1 MYLGRSDMHIGHAL
15 AVGLWSCLL
24 GVPHG
29 FVIDPSTSKEDIQRA
44 FHCGPARWIG
54 SYNEFYQKCVFLNA
68 SESVLVVN
76 TTLDATSL
84 FADIDTLESMHVSTS
99 SYHIELDIHLDGA
112 ATTQFS
118 MHNASIVSSAV
129 YIYSQNISIDTS
141 SCINTTA
148 QGLKFGPGFNSAV
161 TVGSAYGG
169 TGGGALS
176 STDMLLPSKCAD
188 VDVESTMYMQPI
200 GDLKGSVGDFRGY
213 GSGGGTD
220 LTRGAGF
227 VQLNASHTLQLDGL
241 VLANGGFDSV
251 STASRSGS
259 GGTIRL
265 SAAVLVGSG
274 HVEACGGNATA
285 PDPDSSDGGGGGGGG
300 GRVVLEYEKGHR
312 GAVRVHV
319 HGGTHAAEDMPSL
332 GCQEGGAGTFLEVVR
347 STGGSLEG
355 SIWILGRRRHT
366 PPAGQMAGT
375 PLFYRTS
382 RRELMIEPWMLHVH
396 VANHAMVFASS
407 VQLSPANNTSIEVE
421 AGSFWATLM
430 FNDTIQ
436 LVASTISIA
445 GYVGPVTQD
454 KQNVLLVAYDRI
466 VLASTSQLVVYSLTG
481 QTSTFESNGAIL
493 ASHFVAIEAT
503 LNVRLGGHVDLQPS
517 RIGQRFRAT
526 TLRSHNG
533 SVAVNLDSSSQVL
546 VPMEIVATNGTVQLH
561 VSCALSAVSIAAGHV
576 DVVGGADVRPL
587 YPIRGGTDICRVW
600 PTQLSEVCGADPP
613 PPYAVSIAA
622 STSVSFTRSL
632 AVASLLVCSPEA
644 IINGT
649 ISADGLGCADGK
661 GPGHSRAVRRLASG
675 GAGHGGAGGNVMP
688 VKEGAG
694 AAFETSGWPQW
705 PGSSAASHEEGE
717 APFRGGDGGGLLV
730 FAVKAI
736 AIAKDG
742 VVSVRGGNGTRGGGG
757 GSGGTIV
764 LGGVANVAGD
774 GVLDLS
780 GGSGSS
786 VGATSSTDTD
796 VTKTSVE
803 SGGGGGGGVMW
814 IHYQAQGSGR
824 DFHGQ
829 VVLAGG
835 VSAGQTGLDGVATGD
850 ACGSGCGGLLC
861 LPCTPGTFS
870 PAVDV
875 DCTACPIGS
884 YSDTEGATTCTPCPK
899 GQCNP
904 NPGSRACVM
913 CGMGLYSPTEG
924 ASICVKCPRGSYS
937 DEKGASG
944 CTLCPNGTIAPVD
957 GSSHCADCGV
967 GETTAGP
974 GAVACRGCSVKP
986 EHATYNKH
994 GSCAY
999 MCDKGHIG
1007 LDCLTPFEE
1016 FIQPIGGPV
1025 GFVVLCFV
1033 TVLSVFGMYGYVSSY
1048 GNGGG
1053 SIPILKQ
1060 YTAVRAPAPPSPST
1074 HLPRLTDHQLTFHVA
1089 RLYFDG
1095 ANTLSQPWQLSTD
1108 LVVSP
1113 NLRKTMYEGSYAG
1126 FASKCNAICT
1136 NHAAAWNRVAH
1147 VQRLARLVVP
1157 PVATWMLRLYQ
1168 RATVKLLFAFVTEYG
1183 TGFFRD
1189 LDVQVTGA
1197 HLILGYS
1204 SDYSLG
1210 YVDVLLSPDAVQRT
1224 HEAPPPPPSLLFVA
1238 AGIGSFMCPYY
1249 LDTNDTLLRAVP
1261 SRVEILRDS
1270 VWLEFI
1276 AAMNQHLRLLTPSG
1290 SLDAILDHVHAFND
1304 SDVLNGHT
1312 VRHHPRVSVVI
1323 YIVFFYPK
1331 SG

>member
-1 MYLGRSDMHIGHAL
+1 MY
-15 AVGLWSCLL
+15 
-24 GVPHG
+24 
-29 FVIDPSTSKEDIQRA
+29 
-44 FHCGPARWIG
+44 
-54 SYNEFYQKCVFLNA
+54 
-68 SESVLVVN
+68 
-76 TTLDATSL
+76 
-84 FADIDTLESMHVSTS
+84 
-99 SYHIELDIHLDGA
+99 
-112 ATTQFS
+112 
-118 MHNASIVSSAV
+118 
-129 YIYSQNISIDTS
+129 
-141 SCINTTA
+141 
-148 QGLKFGPGFNSAV
+148 
-161 TVGSAYGG
+161 
-169 TGGGALS
+169 
-176 STDMLLPSKCAD
+176 
-188 VDVESTMYMQPI
+188 
-200 GDLKGSVGDFRGY
+200 
-213 GSGGGTD
+213 
-220 LTRGAGF
+220 
-227 VQLNASHTLQLDGL
+227 
-241 VLANGGFDSV
+241 SV
-251 STASRSGS
+251 S
-259 GGTIRL
+259 
-265 SAAVLVGSG
+265 
-274 HVEACGGNATA
+274 
-285 PDPDSSDGGGGGGGG
+285 
-300 GRVVLEYEKGHR
+300 
-312 GAVRVHV
+312 
-319 HGGTHAAEDMPSL
+319 
-332 GCQEGGAGTFLEVVR
+332 Q
-347 STGGSLEG
+347 
-355 SIWILGRRRHT
+355 
-366 PPAGQMAGT
+366 
-375 PLFYRTS
+375 
-382 RRELMIEPWMLHVH
+382 
-396 VANHAMVFASS
+396 
-407 VQLSPANNTSIEVE
+407 
-421 AGSFWATLM
+421 
-430 FNDTIQ
+430 
-436 LVASTISIA
+436 
-445 GYVGPVTQD
+445 
-454 KQNVLLVAYDRI
+454 
-466 VLASTSQLVVYSLTG
+466 
-481 QTSTFESNGAIL
+481 
-493 ASHFVAIEAT
+493 
-503 LNVRLGGHVDLQPS
+503 
-517 RIGQRFRAT
+517 
-526 TLRSHNG
+526 
-533 SVAVNLDSSSQVL
+533 
-546 VPMEIVATNGTVQLH
+546 IVATNGTVQLH

-587 YPIRGGTDICRVW
+587 YPIRGGTDICRAW

-632 AVASLLVCSPEA
+632 AVASLLVCR
-644 IINGT
+644 
-649 ISADGLGCADGK
+649 
-661 GPGHSRAVRRLASG
+661 HSRAVRRLASG

-875 DCTACPIGS
+875 DCTACPI
-884 YSDTEGATTCTPCPK
+884 
-899 GQCNP
+899 
-904 NPGSRACVM
+904 
-913 CGMGLYSPTEG
+913 G

-1312 VRHHPRVSVVI
+1312 VEFGVYTSPRHDAPPPGRHVSFAVSIPDDCFERVFETQSLPPHSKWAIFIVHNERRRRVCHPASSANKTSATSPPPPPPSMPAVSSIRYAALYAPDPSSLLSAHTTPLLEDDSSAASRPSKMRRTSPSVDLSAWRSSVPVLLAPWSHVQVVATPYTWLLPYSLLLLLSVDFFTMLWI
-1323 YIVFFYPK
+1323 LIEYFCIQVLDPMAQGTGCSQVAFELLLLCMPGAVLGAPVLGIVFVLQRHSLLGRLVSLTTRFDAVYHAYLGEYVLGLVLAVMAIK
-1331 SG
+1331 YAEAHVGLYVLAQFEGRRMGRGWKGLFTTQEYYDAAYRRF